1 MTFEFTAE
9 QVLELAPDSAAAKA
23 GRDLSTAAKWKNLG
37 KSGDSNSIWGH
48 CQGSGSSPYQTRADL
63 SGPAFKCSCPSR
75 KFPCK
80 HSLALILLYIS
91 QGSLFSEREIP
102 SWVAEWLA
110 TRAIT
115 GTRQKRKDDVDKT
128 SEQLEE
134 LLQSKDKRKRD
145 RLSKVQAGIEELEL
159 FVIDLMRQG
168 IGSVK
173 KQPFT
178 FWKNRAARLVDAQ
191 APGLA
196 RLISEC
202 GEICA
207 RTHDWENALI
217 DKLSTINLICRT
229 FLKID
234 QLSPELKA
242 DVLTAIGI
250 NQSQDEL
257 LSGAGESVQDLWL
270 VVGQYNYTQDRL
282 RVQKS
287 WLWGKKGQ
295 SALVLSFAHGNAPFD
310 VMLIAGIFYH
320 AELVFYQG
328 SLRQRA
334 LIKTKNS
341 EPAVAPFLEG
351 SSVDRALTSYAE
363 ALAKTPWLDTMPMLL
378 QEVIPHKS
386 SDGKWWL
393 IDDNK
398 SALPLIAREE
408 IGWQLTSYSGGQPLS
423 LFGEWDGTTLKPLSA
438 LKDGSYLK
446 LQTVEV

>member
-23 GRDLSTAAKWKNLG
+23 GRDLSTPGKWKNLG
-37 KSGDSNSIWGH
+37 KSADGLAIWGQ

-63 SGPAFKCSCPSR
+63 NGPAFKCSCPSR

-80 HSLALILLYIS
+80 HSLALMMLYVA
-91 QGSLFSEREIP
+91 QGELFGQAEIP
-102 SWVAEWLA
+102 SWVADWLA
-110 TRAIT
+110 TRGSKA
-115 GTRQKRKDDVDKT
+115 KRKDDVERT
-128 SEQLEE
+128 PEQLEE
-134 LLQSKDKRKRD
+134 LLQSKDKRKQD
-145 RLSKVQAGIEELEL
+145 RLSKIQAGIEELEL

-173 KQPFT
+173 KQPFA

-196 RLISEC
+196 RLVSEC
-202 GEICA
+202 AEICA
-207 RTHDWENALI
+207 RTSDWENALI

-250 NQSQDEL
+250 NQSQEEL
-257 LSGAGESVQDLWL
+257 LAGAGHSVDDFWL

-310 VMLIAGIFYH
+310 VMLIAGIFYQ

-328 SLRQRA
+328 SLKQRA

-341 EPAVAPFLEG
+341 EPAMAPYLEG
-351 SSVDRALTSYAE
+351 SSVSLALNSYAE
-363 ALAKTPWLDTMPMLL
+363 ALAKTPWLDTMPLLL
-378 QEVIPHKS
+378 QKVIPHKTK
-386 SDGKWWL
+386 DGKWWL
-393 IDDNK
+393 IDQEK
-398 SALPLIAREE
+398 AGLPLFARDEV
-408 IGWQLTSYSGGQPLS
+408 GWQLTSYSGGEPLS

-438 LKDGSYLK
+438 FKNGNYLK